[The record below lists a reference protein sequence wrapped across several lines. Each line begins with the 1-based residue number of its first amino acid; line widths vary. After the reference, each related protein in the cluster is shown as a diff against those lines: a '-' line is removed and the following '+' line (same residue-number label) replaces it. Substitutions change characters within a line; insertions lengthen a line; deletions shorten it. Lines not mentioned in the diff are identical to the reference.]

1 MAIFKERIKSSNSV
15 SLGICSYKE
24 VRMANNS
31 PAAPTAEWSCESN
44 FFRKDSYFQ
53 YIPSPPTAAS
63 SLVCILMRFSPATHP
78 TFGLLK

>member
-1 MAIFKERIKSSNSV
+1 MFAEPFSMAYALLQYAIIYFFMAIFKERIKSSNSV

-44 FFRKDSYFQ
+44 FLEKSYSRIVFN
-53 YIPSPPTAAS
+53 
-63 SLVCILMRFSPATHP
+63 
-78 TFGLLK
+78 